1 MLGFARFGDDADFIK
16 VFRAGLE
23 RSASH
28 KLNSYQVIYQF
39 GFGDM
44 NYY

>member
-16 VFRAGLE
+16 FFRAALE
-23 RSASH
+23 RRAPH

-39 GFGDM
+39 ELGDM